1 MVDVVVGIKNACLMA
16 MHTKMFVNF
25 FCLFKVDGKD
35 LTLKTGDI
43 KYFLELNQV
52 GLSRNKLWAHSDPV
66 STKDSETEG
75 KVGHIR
81 KFMEV

>member
-1 MVDVVVGIKNACLMA
+1 MVDVVVGIKNACLRA
-16 MHTKMFVNF
+16 YRKVCYF

-35 LTLKTGDI
+35 FTLKTGDI

-66 STKDSETEG
+66 STKDSETNG
-75 KVGHIR
+75 KVGHIQ
-81 KFMEV
+81 KFMKV